1 MIPLNH
7 ALKIDFCLVYCF
19 YTGYTIPYSVHML
32 MFASRNGNMATK
44 PKLIV
49 LSEKLRGKSFD
60 LDKDIVTVGRTD
72 SADICIKDATIS
84 TNHCKFTRSG
94 DAYILEDCGSTNGT
108 RINNVPVPDGGQELK
123 NSDILQFGAVEI
135 FFDSNDGTATSI
147 TRTHTG
153 IDLDST
159 EVGLSTVKNLGN
171 FSPYEKG
178 GKGGMSQKVML
189 GLVVLLIIAIIVLIV
204 FVISAMFSDS
214 GNSELQEKTKLLET
228 RQRNPR

>member
-1 MIPLNH
+1 M
-7 ALKIDFCLVYCF
+7 
-19 YTGYTIPYSVHML
+19 T
-32 MFASRNGNMATK
+32 TK

-49 LSEKLRGKSFD
+49 LSEKLRGKSFE
-60 LDKDIVTVGRTD
+60 LDKDVVTVGRTD
-72 SADICIKDATIS
+72 KSDICIKDATIS
-84 TNHCKFTRSG
+84 TNHCEFVREGESFRLKDS
-94 DAYILEDCGSTNGT
+94 GSTNGT
-108 RINNVPVPDGGQELK
+108 RVNNVPVPDDGHLLN
-123 NSDILQFGAVEI
+123 NSDILQFGAVEV

-189 GLVVLLIIAIIVLIV
+189 SLVFLLVIAIVVLIAYAIYAI
-204 FVISAMFSDS
+204 FGSTSS
-214 GNSELQEKTKLLET
+214 
-228 RQRNPR
+228 

>member
-1 MIPLNH
+1 
-7 ALKIDFCLVYCF
+7 
-19 YTGYTIPYSVHML
+19 
-32 MFASRNGNMATK
+32 MATN

-60 LDKDIVTVGRTD
+60 LDKDLVTVGRTD
-72 SADICIKDATIS
+72 KSDICIKDATIS
-84 TNHCKFTRSG
+84 TNHCDFTRDG
-94 DAYILEDCGSTNGT
+94 DSYILNDRGSTNGT
-108 RINNVPVPDGGQELK
+108 RINNVPVPEGGQTLK

-135 FFDSNDGTATSI
+135 FFDSNDGSATSI

-171 FSPYEKG
+171 LSPYEKG

-189 GLVVLLIIAIIVLIV
+189 SLVFLLIVAIVVLIGYAVYAIYT
-204 FVISAMFSDS
+204 
-214 GNSELQEKTKLLET
+214 GTSEDPDAAASKETATSQPAGEKAK
-228 RQRNPR
+228 NP

>member
-1 MIPLNH
+1 
-7 ALKIDFCLVYCF
+7 VYIQFLCREKCTLF
-19 YTGYTIPYSVHML
+19 YILAISKDK
-32 MFASRNGNMATK
+32 NMTTN

-60 LDKDIVTVGRTD
+60 LDKETITVGRTD
-72 SADICIKDATIS
+72 KADICIKDATIS
-84 TNHCKFTRSG
+84 TSHCEFVRSE
-94 DAYILEDCGSTNGT
+94 DSYILKDCGSTNGT
-108 RINNVPVPDGGQELK
+108 RINNVPVPEGGKELK

-159 EVGLSTVKNLGN
+159 ETGLGTVKNLGN

-178 GKGGMSQKVML
+178 RGGSGSQKIML
-189 GLVVLLIIAIIVLIV
+189 GLMILLIIVIIVLISYAV
-204 FVISAMFSDS
+204 YAMYS
-214 GNSELQEKTKLLET
+214 GASKVAET
-228 RQRNPR
+228 EQATETSVSSK

>member
-1 MIPLNH
+1 
-7 ALKIDFCLVYCF
+7 
-19 YTGYTIPYSVHML
+19 
-32 MFASRNGNMATK
+32 MAAN

-60 LDKDIVTVGRTD
+60 LDKELVTVGRTD
-72 SADICIKDATIS
+72 KSDICIKDATIS
-84 TNHCKFTRSG
+84 TGHCDFTRDG
-94 DAYILEDCGSTNGT
+94 DVYTLHDRGSTNGT
-108 RINNVPVPDGGQELK
+108 RVNNVPVPDGGQELK

-171 FSPYEKG
+171 FSPYKKG

-189 GLVVLLIIAIIVLIV
+189 SFVFLLIIAIIVLIGYAV
-204 FVISAMFSDS
+204 YAMYS
-214 GNSELQEKTKLLET
+214 GSSEEQHKGKTKKFKTQQVPPSEEAEAAE
-228 RQRNPR
+228 

>member
-1 MIPLNH
+1 MVVN
-7 ALKIDFCLVYCF
+7 
-19 YTGYTIPYSVHML
+19 
-32 MFASRNGNMATK
+32 

-60 LDKDIVTVGRTD
+60 LDKELVTVGRTD
-72 SADICIKDATIS
+72 KSDICIKDATIS
-84 TNHCKFTRSG
+84 TSHCDFTRKG
-94 DAYILEDCGSTNGT
+94 DIYTLNDRGSTNGT
-108 RINNVPVPDGGQELK
+108 RVNNVPVPDGGQELK

-159 EVGLSTVKNLGN
+159 EVGLATVKNLGN

-189 GLVVLLIIAIIVLIV
+189 SLVLLLIIAIIVLIGYAV
-204 FVISAMFSDS
+204 YAMYS
-214 GNSELQEKTKLLET
+214 GTSEEDKGKVKKFKTQQAPPAEEAKAVE
-228 RQRNPR
+228 

>member
-1 MIPLNH
+1 
-7 ALKIDFCLVYCF
+7 
-19 YTGYTIPYSVHML
+19 
-32 MFASRNGNMATK
+32 MATN

-60 LDKDIVTVGRTD
+60 LDKELVTVGRTD
-72 SADICIKDATIS
+72 KSDICIKDATIS
-84 TNHCKFTRSG
+84 TSHCDFTRDG
-94 DAYILEDCGSTNGT
+94 DIYTLNDRGSTNGT
-108 RINNVPVPDGGQELK
+108 RVNNVPVPDGGQVLK

-189 GLVVLLIIAIIVLIV
+189 SLVLLLIIAIVVLIGYAV
-204 FVISAMFSDS
+204 FAMYA
-214 GNSELQEKTKLLET
+214 GTEENNNGTNKMRKPPR
-228 RQRNPR
+228 RQTTEAVE

>member
-1 MIPLNH
+1 
-7 ALKIDFCLVYCF
+7 
-19 YTGYTIPYSVHML
+19 
-32 MFASRNGNMATK
+32 MATN

-60 LDKDIVTVGRTD
+60 LDKELVTVGRTD
-72 SADICIKDATIS
+72 KSDICIKDATIS
-84 TNHCKFTRSG
+84 TSHCDFTRDG
-94 DAYILEDCGSTNGT
+94 DIYTLNDRGSTNGT
-108 RINNVPVPDGGQELK
+108 RVNNVPVPDGGQELK

-189 GLVVLLIIAIIVLIV
+189 SLVLLLIIAIVVLIGYAV
-204 FVISAMFSDS
+204 FAMYA
-214 GNSELQEKTKLLET
+214 GEEKDNGTNKMQKPPPET
-228 RQRNPR
+228 NN